1 MTVGVGQICDN
12 ISDLVK
18 SYQSA
23 REAVSYRVLY
33 GSNQAINLKEI
44 VPTRK
49 VATEAADG
57 TELAYLFKMIC
68 LGKKPDVKAAVER
81 SYRPGKGICT

>member
-1 MTVGVGQICDN
+1 MIVQLESEKEVSELTDSCDRFCKYVHHMIGAVVTVGVGQICDN

-33 GSNQAINLKEI
+33 VSIQAI
-44 VPTRK
+44 
-49 VATEAADG
+49 
-57 TELAYLFKMIC
+57 YL
-68 LGKKPDVKAAVER
+68 
-81 SYRPGKGICT
+81 

>member
-1 MTVGVGQICDN
+1 MKGSFRTDPIPVTDSANMIHHMIGAVVTVGVGQICDN

-33 GSNQAINLKEI
+33 GSNQAL
-44 VPTRK
+44 T
-49 VATEAADG
+49 
-57 TELAYLFKMIC
+57 
-68 LGKKPDVKAAVER
+68 
-81 SYRPGKGICT
+81 

>member
-57 TELAYLFKMIC
+57 SLKNASILYLFFEI
-68 LGKKPDVKAAVER
+68 LLVSEQLPIIYVYLV
-81 SYRPGKGICT
+81 IV